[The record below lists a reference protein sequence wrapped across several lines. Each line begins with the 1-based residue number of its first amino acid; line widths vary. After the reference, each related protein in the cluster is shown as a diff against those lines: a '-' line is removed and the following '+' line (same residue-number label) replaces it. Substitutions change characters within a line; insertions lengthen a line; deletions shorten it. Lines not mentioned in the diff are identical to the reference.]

1 MTLAATSALAPDF
14 THAGGTVATFTFATG
29 TSPVA
34 VTLSAGTHRMWLAP
48 SASCHLRLL
57 AAAVA
62 AQLSA
67 ARSPTVYTCVA
78 SVSAAGVLSL
88 RIISAGALP
97 TAVTFTAPSWRRL
110 GYASATPSI
119 ATSSG
124 YVDIAGTRPVWYLA
138 LFASLA
144 GYAPQ
149 PQQSGGAEVDGGGV
163 VYTFAGAATWWRQ
176 TADATLIPWTPTMRA
191 TQACEA
197 TAMYPDDG
205 YLGALGA
212 VDTAREWS
220 LLDVLRVSRNALCG
234 VALGTW
240 ATARTDTGVAIW
252 RAYVAP
258 KPLLSPEV
266 KRTERSV
273 EVWCEIE
280 LALTH
285 PATATETR
293 A

>member
-1 MTLAATSALAPDF
+1 MTITATSALAPEF
-14 THAGGTVATFTFATG
+14 AHAGGTVATFTFASG

-34 VTLSAGTHRMWLAP
+34 VTLAAGTHRMWLAP

-57 AAAVA
+57 AAAIA

-78 SVSAAGVLSL
+78 SVSAAGVFSL
-88 RIISAGALP
+88 RIVSAGALP

-110 GYASATPSI
+110 GYASATPTI
-119 ATSSG
+119 TTSSG
-124 YVDIAGTRPVWYLA
+124 YVDIAGTRPLWYLA

-149 PQQSGGAEVDGGGV
+149 PQQSGGAETDGAGRT
-163 VYTFAGAATWWRQ
+163 YTFAGAATWWRQ

-191 TQACEA
+191 TQGCEG

-220 LLDVLRVSRNALCG
+220 LLDVLRASRNALCG

-240 ATARTDTGVAIW
+240 ATARTDTGVTTW

-258 KPLLSPEV
+258 KPLLAPEV
-266 KRTERSV
+266 KRAERSV
-273 EVWCEIE
+273 EVWCELE

-285 PATATETR
+285 PATPTETR